1 MSEELGVDGAFRNR
15 TAVDGEIFLAS
26 ARGIVVNHA
35 GDDLLTFKHMVQ
47 CLAVAHDIVPLFD
60 GL

>member
-35 GDDLLTFKHMVQ
+35 GDDLLTYTTLSDDEYRQVGWRH
-47 CLAVAHDIVPLFD
+47 L
-60 GL
+60 